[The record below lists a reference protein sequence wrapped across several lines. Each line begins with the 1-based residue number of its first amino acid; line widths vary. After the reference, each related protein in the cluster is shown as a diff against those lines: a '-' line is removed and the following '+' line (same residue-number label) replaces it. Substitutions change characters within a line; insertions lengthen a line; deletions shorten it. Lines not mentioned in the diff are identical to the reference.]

1 MQHSCRD
8 ARCDI
13 QGQELWQ
20 TIKRKHVIKNLS
32 FSNDDLEDDVEWKL
46 IGTMLFSVFCHE
58 NSQDLILILIAFV
71 SVDL

>member
-1 MQHSCRD
+1 MQD
-8 ARCDI
+8 AISKDRSYDKLLK
-13 QGQELWQ
+13 ELYTQ
-20 TIKRKHVIKNLS
+20 NRHVIKNLS